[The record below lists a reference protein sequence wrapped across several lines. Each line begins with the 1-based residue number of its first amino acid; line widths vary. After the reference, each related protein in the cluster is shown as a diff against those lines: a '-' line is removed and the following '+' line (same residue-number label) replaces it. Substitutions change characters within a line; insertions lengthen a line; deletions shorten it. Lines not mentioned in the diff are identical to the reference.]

1 MSTVQ
6 HARQIATPSRFA
18 LLIYGKTPPI
28 AAAAAAAAA
37 AGLIRASHQLSPDSI
52 SSSDESG
59 MSHVPCVNHLLA
71 CFSCLQEGSGGAS
84 ASFEGNIQEVHQE
97 PSDPPT
103 TNHLSRLTLHR
114 LSTQA
119 EYQTRWSRPV
129 LVLYGDIHPGHAPAY
144 IDGYISIKVS

>member
-1 MSTVQ
+1 M
-6 HARQIATPSRFA
+6 
-18 LLIYGKTPPI
+18 LG
-28 AAAAAAAAA
+28 
-37 AGLIRASHQLSPDSI
+37 
-52 SSSDESG
+52 
-59 MSHVPCVNHLLA
+59 
-71 CFSCLQEGSGGAS
+71 CLQEGSGGAS